1 MSRPDLEDL
10 PSLGLVLDVLR
21 AGREERRGHF
31 DALDQKAGLA
41 IGFAGVLV
49 TLSNDISEPWRALG
63 VVASV
68 ISAGLALS
76 SFWPRRYE
84 VLDNVRDY
92 LAAPEPQTQLVLV
105 DTLALM
111 NLRTPTVRWV
121 RRLVDSRRRLWRWR
135 WPWSCSVLASSGTTR
150 EAAMAEQG
158 TKVQSPPQ
166 APTPPPPPAPD
177 EHLIGLIEKGS
188 HPNGEKRS

>member
-1 MSRPDLEDL
+1 VPPRSRDGL
-10 PSLGLVLDVLR
+10 PSLDLVLDVLR

-68 ISAGLALS
+68 VSAGLALS

-92 LAAPEPQTQLVLV
+92 LAAPEAQTQLVLV
-105 DTLALM
+105 DTLAVM
-111 NLRTPTVRWV
+111 NLRTDRSMGAKA
-121 RRLVDSRRRLWRWR
+121 RRLKTALVSLSLAVVMLGIGVIWNHSGGSDGGTGHEGGVPSAT
-135 WPWSCSVLASSGTTR
+135 SAASSAR
-150 EAAMAEQG
+150 
-158 TKVQSPPQ
+158 P
-166 APTPPPPPAPD
+166 
-177 EHLIGLIEKGS
+177 
-188 HPNGEKRS
+188 

>member
-1 MSRPDLEDL
+1 MPSPDRDDL

-63 VVASV
+63 AVASV
-68 ISAGLALS
+68 VSAGLALS

-111 NLRTPTVRWV
+111 NLRTDRSMGAKARRLKAALVALALAVVMLGVGVRWKH
-121 RRLVDSRRRLWRWR
+121 
-135 WPWSCSVLASSGTTR
+135 SGGGNGGTGHKGGVP
-150 EAAMAEQG
+150 AANPA
-158 TKVQSPPQ
+158 T
-166 APTPPPPPAPD
+166 APSAGP
-177 EHLIGLIEKGS
+177 
-188 HPNGEKRS
+188 

>member
-1 MSRPDLEDL
+1 VPSADRDDL

-111 NLRTPTVRWV
+111 NLRTDRSMGAKA
-121 RRLVDSRRRLWRWR
+121 RRLKAALVA
-135 WPWSCSVLASSGTTR
+135 LALAVVMLGVGVIWNHSGGSDGGTGHKGGVP
-150 EAAMAEQG
+150 AA
-158 TKVQSPPQ
+158 SPSA
-166 APTPPPPPAPD
+166 APSA
-177 EHLIGLIEKGS
+177 GS
-188 HPNGEKRS
+188 

>member
-1 MSRPDLEDL
+1 MPSDRRDDL

-111 NLRTPTVRWV
+111 NLRTDRSMGAKA
-121 RRLVDSRRRLWRWR
+121 RRLKAALVALALAVVMLGVGVIWNHSGGSNGGTGHNGGVPAADSSAA
-135 WPWSCSVLASSGTTR
+135 PAAS
-150 EAAMAEQG
+150 
-158 TKVQSPPQ
+158 P
-166 APTPPPPPAPD
+166 
-177 EHLIGLIEKGS
+177 
-188 HPNGEKRS
+188 

>member
-1 MSRPDLEDL
+1 MPSADRDDL
-10 PSLGLVLDVLR
+10 PSIGLVLDVLR
-21 AGREERRGHF
+21 AGREERCGHF
-31 DALDQKAGLA
+31 EALDQKAGLA

-76 SFWPRRYE
+76 SFWPRGYE

-105 DTLALM
+105 DTLAVM
-111 NLRTPTVRWV
+111 NLRTDRSMGAKA
-121 RRLVDSRRRLWRWR
+121 RRLKAALVA
-135 WPWSCSVLASSGTTR
+135 LALAVVMLGVGVIWNHPGGSDGGTGHKGGVPAASPSAAPSS
-150 EAAMAEQG
+150 
-158 TKVQSPPQ
+158 SP
-166 APTPPPPPAPD
+166 
-177 EHLIGLIEKGS
+177 
-188 HPNGEKRS
+188 

>member
-1 MSRPDLEDL
+1 MPSPDRDEL

-31 DALDQKAGLA
+31 EALDQKAGLA

-49 TLSNDISEPWRALG
+49 TLSNDISEPWRAMG

-111 NLRTPTVRWV
+111 NLRTDRSMGAKAH
-121 RRLVDSRRRLWRWR
+121 RLKAALVA
-135 WPWSCSVLASSGTTR
+135 LALAVVMLGVGVIWNHPGGSDGGTGHKGR
-150 EAAMAEQG
+150 GPAA
-158 TKVQSPPQ
+158 SPS
-166 APTPPPPPAPD
+166 ATPPASP
-177 EHLIGLIEKGS
+177 
-188 HPNGEKRS
+188 

>member
-1 MSRPDLEDL
+1 MEMSL
-10 PSLGLVLDVLR
+10 PSAHRDRALGLTVDRVNLFRREVTVDRQLIKVVVQAAGIRITQDDVVASGRAAAWLR
-21 AGREERRGHF
+21 CRCARRAYGGVSTGPSRT
-31 DALDQKAGLA
+31 DLQRCRRSAARPDQKAGLA

-49 TLSNDISEPWRALG
+49 TLRHDISEPWRALG

-111 NLRTPTVRWV
+111 NLRTDR
-121 RRLVDSRRRLWRWR
+121 SMG
-135 WPWSCSVLASSGTTR
+135 A
-150 EAAMAEQG
+150 
-158 TKVQSPPQ
+158 K
-166 APTPPPPPAPD
+166 
-177 EHLIGLIEKGS
+177 EKGG
-188 HPNGEKRS
+188 HPNGEQRG

>member
-1 MSRPDLEDL
+1 MPPVDRDDL

-31 DALDQKAGLA
+31 EALDQKAGLA

-68 ISAGLALS
+68 ASAGFALT

-92 LAAPEPQTQLVLV
+92 LAALEPQTQLVLV

-111 NLRTPTVRWV
+111 NLRTDRSMGAKA
-121 RRLVDSRRRLWRWR
+121 RRLKAALVALALGVVMLGVGVIFNDSGGRDAGAGHKGRV
-135 WPWSCSVLASSGTTR
+135 PAAVPTAAPSAS
-150 EAAMAEQG
+150 
-158 TKVQSPPQ
+158 P
-166 APTPPPPPAPD
+166 
-177 EHLIGLIEKGS
+177 
-188 HPNGEKRS
+188 

>member
-1 MSRPDLEDL
+1 MPSPDRDDL

-63 VVASV
+63 AVASV
-68 ISAGLALS
+68 VSAGLALS

-111 NLRTPTVRWV
+111 NLRTDRSMGAKA
-121 RRLVDSRRRLWRWR
+121 RRLKAALVA
-135 WPWSCSVLASSGTTR
+135 LALAVVMLGVGVSWKHSGGSNGGTR
-150 EAAMAEQG
+150 HKG
-158 TKVQSPPQ
+158 GSPQQ
-166 APTPPPPPAPD
+166 APPPPPPPAPD
-177 EHLIGLIEKGS
+177 EHLIGLIEKGG
-188 HPNGEKRS
+188 HPNGEKRG

>member
-1 MSRPDLEDL
+1 M
-10 PSLGLVLDVLR
+10 PSLGLVLGVLR

-31 DALDQKAGLA
+31 EALDEKAGLV

-68 ISAGLALS
+68 VSAGLALS

-92 LAAPEPQTQLVLV
+92 LAAPEPHTQLVLV

-111 NLRTPTVRWV
+111 NLRTDCSMGAKALEPLGRQ
-121 RRLVDSRRRLWRWR
+121 RWR
-135 WPWSCSVLASSGTTR
+135 KRTQRGSPSRKLLRRPLHQPLTNTSS
-150 EAAMAEQG
+150 A
-158 TKVQSPPQ
+158 
-166 APTPPPPPAPD
+166 
-177 EHLIGLIEKGS
+177 
-188 HPNGEKRS
+188 